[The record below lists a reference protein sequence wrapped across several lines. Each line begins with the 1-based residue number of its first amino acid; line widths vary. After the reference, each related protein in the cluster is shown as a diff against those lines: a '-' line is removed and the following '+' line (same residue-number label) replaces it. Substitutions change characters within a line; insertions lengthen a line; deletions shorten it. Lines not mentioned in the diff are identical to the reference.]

1 VLDDDEG
8 DGDDKSGDKGSPNK
22 PPKRTMPRKKLAGRA
37 MPKIRTSSRYK
48 PLGAISLCQASLIE
62 IILNIER
69 TLCRKPSDI
78 DPTGKD
84 PDPAVTEPNL
94 SKDPGPTAE
103 NQPTAESQPTGAHAS
118 GDKANPSDQPPTGNQ
133 SATTE
138 AATTQEPPT
147 GNQSDVGPD
156 QEIPEVEAQTTTA
169 QRPGA
174 GNDSITGSP
183 NKEQGSPYA
192 QLGTSSGKPSSQVM
206 PI

>member
-1 VLDDDEG
+1 MI
-8 DGDDKSGDKGSPNK
+8 S
-22 PPKRTMPRKKLAGRA
+22 
-37 MPKIRTSSRYK
+37 IRYAFLMK
-48 PLGAISLCQASLIE
+48 M
-62 IILNIER
+62 ILNTER

-78 DPTGKD
+78 DPTGRD

-94 SKDPGPTAE
+94 SKDPEPTAVG
-103 NQPTAESQPTGAHAS
+103 QPTAESQPTGAHAS

-156 QEIPEVEAQTTTA
+156 QEIPEIEAQTTTS
-169 QRPGA
+169 QGPEA
-174 GNDSITGSP
+174 GNDSIIGSP
-183 NKEQGSPYA
+183 DKEQGSPHA
-192 QLGTSSGKPSSQVM
+192 QLGTSSGKSSSQVM